1 MSTGKIGRLYL
12 PGQTPDAVCY
22 LMGEADVDSLNS
34 FYILQSCLE
43 KKKQNRKEFPAETDS
58 GL

>member
-22 LMGEADVDSLNS
+22 LVGEADVDSLNS
-34 FYILQSCLE
+34 FYILQSCLG
-43 KKKQNRKEFPAETDS
+43 KKQNREEFPAETDS